1 MTKLTAMRGYS
12 GSGKSTK
19 ALEIAKSTGAVV
31 VNRDSLRKMLLGE
44 WWTGKK
50 EDEDRVTLAERAQV
64 ETFLRNG
71 VDTIVDAT
79 HLHAPYLRS
88 WAKLATKLGAEF
100 EVVDVVEDVSE
111 CRRRDHKRME
121 DGGRYVGDKVIEQQ
135 AKRHPVEKW
144 PAVTAEPFIIEPVDA
159 DDDELPDAIIFDI
172 DGTLAHIPE
181 GGRSPFDYT
190 RVGED
195 EVDPIIGA
203 LCNMLYDERY
213 SPYDGPVIIILSGR
227 DDTCR
232 VETMEWLR
240 SQEIFYDELYMRP
253 TDAKDERGNKL
264 PDYQVK
270 YHLFNEHIRGKL
282 NVLAVFDDRDQ
293 VVEMWRKLGL
303 KCLQVAPG
311 DF

>member
-50 EDEDRVTLAERAQV
+50 EDEDRVSLAERTQV
-64 ETFLRNG
+64 EAFLRNG

-88 WAKLATKLGAEF
+88 WAKRATKLGVEF
-100 EVVDVVEDVSE
+100 EVVDVIEDVAE

-121 DGGRYVGDKVIEQQ
+121 DGGRYVGDTIIERQ
-135 AKRHPVEKW
+135 AKRSPVQNW
-144 PAVTAEPFIIEPVDA
+144 PKITAEPFIIEPVGRDC
-159 DDDELPDAIIFDI
+159 DLPDAIIVDI

-181 GGRSPFDYT
+181 GGRSPFDYS
-190 RVGED
+190 RVIED
-195 EVDPIIGA
+195 EVDDDVA
-203 LCNMLYDERY
+203 NLVSTVYHWRY
-213 SPYDGPVIIILSGR
+213 ENTFAPAVLIMSGR
-227 DDTCR
+227 DDTCMHDT
-232 VETMEWLR
+232 VYWLKAHGI
-240 SQEIFYDELYMRP
+240 SFDKLIMRP
-253 TDAKDERGNKL
+253 TEAKDERGNKL

-270 YHLFNEHIRGKL
+270 YNLFNEHIRGKY
-282 NVLAVFDDRDQ
+282 NVNYVLDDRDQ

-303 KCLQVAPG
+303 KCFQVAPG